1 MSATILFRTEASST
15 KGVGSGHLFRCI
27 TIARILEKNFGIKK
41 KEITFLIKINKKDKL
56 IKKIIKKLN
65 YEFKE
70 LSNRDNEYKK
80 IKSLKS
86 DFLIVDKYK
95 FFNIDIYSKLKKN
108 FKKIILIDAFIN
120 NDKNLVYINPYI
132 WNQKNKVNNV
142 PIMPS
147 LLENHVNKKIKNKI
161 KNIFLFFG
169 NNNHSNII
177 LFKCIKLLKYLDN
190 KFIFFID
197 KNLKKKIKKNKKK
210 FIFFDKGNFYYH
222 LKKSDIAIT
231 SGGVIMSDA
240 INLNIPLIVIPQ
252 INHQLINSREFK
264 KKKCLLNIT
273 TNKNFKYNFIKT
285 FKKLELKKERIRM
298 VTCQRKTFS
307 RYKTQKIIRI
317 LNEVLKKN

>member
-1 MSATILFRTEASST
+1 MSAKILFRTEASST

-27 TIARILEKNFGIKK
+27 TIARILEKNFRIKK

-120 NDKNLVYINPYI
+120 NDKNLVYINPYT
-132 WNQKNKVNNV
+132 WNQKNKANNV

-190 KFIFFID
+190 NFIFFID

-210 FIFFDKGNFYYH
+210 FIFFDKSNFYSH

-285 FKKLELKKERIRM
+285 FKKLKLKKERIRM
-298 VTCQRKTFS
+298 VKYQKKTFS